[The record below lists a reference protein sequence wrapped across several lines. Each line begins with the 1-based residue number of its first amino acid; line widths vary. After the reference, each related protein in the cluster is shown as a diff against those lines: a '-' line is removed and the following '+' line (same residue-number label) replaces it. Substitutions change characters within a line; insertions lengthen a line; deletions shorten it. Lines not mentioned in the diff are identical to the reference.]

1 MLLTPPLGEE
11 QFPVPL
17 PSVPVGGRLTQFL
30 HHWEKFTTDVWVLSV
45 IRGGLDLVFQERPPL
60 SDSPIPMSQ
69 TSDKEKFRLLS
80 EEVQSLLLKS
90 VIEEIPPTRST
101 PGFYSRLF
109 LVPKK
114 TGGMRPV
121 IDLSILNSYLSVPH
135 FKMETNRSI
144 RACILPGMLTTKL
157 DLSDA
162 YFHIPISLASRKF
175 LPFVWNNKV
184 YQFLAVPFGLAVAPQ
199 VFTRVFQTVIAHLHT
214 LSIQAHSYLDD
225 SLLKEFDSEIL
236 YRHTFLFIRL
246 LLDLGF
252 LISWKKSQILP
263 SQDFLFLGEH
273 YRTDLGLIFPP
284 EEKFQSLCQK
294 ILIFSN
300 SPSVMARQFSQLLG
314 FLNSLAYVVP
324 LGRLH
329 IRPLQFFLQEHWDS
343 ASQVWEALVPILPVV
358 LPHLDWWTRR
368 ENVLTGVALLHPVP
382 SLTLYTDS
390 SLQGWGAFLEGKSA
404 SGVWSLVQQ
413 QEHINLLEMR
423 AVLLALQHFKTLLVS
438 KAVVLATDNTTVVA
452 YLQNQGGTRCHALFL
467 LCKEILLLCLLSH
480 IHLVVRHI
488 PGTFNVLA
496 DCLSRFHNPVNTEW
510 ELRQVVFD
518 SVVLRW
524 DRPHVD
530 LFATSLNHK
539 LETFVSPV
547 PDPLSFAVDAMSL
560 SWDGMFAYAFPP
572 FRFLLQVLLK
582 IKQSDCKIILIAP
595 AWPRQAWFPEL
606 LLLSCARPLK
616 LPFRRDL
623 LSQFKGKVVHPRPES
638 LHLHAWLLSGR
649 DSVRK
654 AFLKEQPRTSLSLS
668 TGIVYEAK
676 WAIFCDWCSGRDI
689 DPVRVT
695 VQQLADFLVYLFEIK
710 RLVPSTIKGYRSAIG
725 RTISLLG
732 GPDFGQNEYI
742 SLLVRSFSLER
753 PKQNKLVPQWNLG
766 LVLAALNSPPFE
778 PAEKVDLRFLYY
790 KCCFLLALASGR
802 RRSEIHAFSVSD
814 SCLRFNRNKSS
825 VTLLTDPCFLG
836 KNQIPDRGTEPVIIP
851 ALPEDASSRLSCP
864 IRILSIYLDRT
875 KNSRPANNTRLFL
888 PLKKGIS
895 DISAKTI
902 SSWICRTI
910 LLAYESSGEKFL
922 NRHAVKAHEVR
933 ALASSW
939 ALFNS
944 ASISEVLSA
953 GFWRCQDSFTSF
965 YLRSMSA
972 QADSLF
978 SLGPIVAAQ
987 HVSVPLVSERSGD
1000 SAVC

>member
-1 MLLTPPLGEE
+1 M
-11 QFPVPL
+11 
-17 PSVPVGGRLTQFL
+17 
-30 HHWEKFTTDVWVLSV
+30 
-45 IRGGLDLVFQERPPL
+45 
-60 SDSPIPMSQ
+60 
-69 TSDKEKFRLLS
+69 
-80 EEVQSLLLKS
+80 
-90 VIEEIPPTRST
+90 
-101 PGFYSRLF
+101 
-109 LVPKK
+109 
-114 TGGMRPV
+114 
-121 IDLSILNSYLSVPH
+121 
-135 FKMETNRSI
+135 
-144 RACILPGMLTTKL
+144 
-157 DLSDA
+157 
-162 YFHIPISLASRKF
+162 
-175 LPFVWNNKV
+175 
-184 YQFLAVPFGLAVAPQ
+184 
-199 VFTRVFQTVIAHLHT
+199 
-214 LSIQAHSYLDD
+214 
-225 SLLKEFDSEIL
+225 
-236 YRHTFLFIRL
+236 
-246 LLDLGF
+246 
-252 LISWKKSQILP
+252 
-263 SQDFLFLGEH
+263 
-273 YRTDLGLIFPP
+273 
-284 EEKFQSLCQK
+284 
-294 ILIFSN
+294 
-300 SPSVMARQFSQLLG
+300 
-314 FLNSLAYVVP
+314 
-324 LGRLH
+324 
-329 IRPLQFFLQEHWDS
+329 
-343 ASQVWEALVPILPVV
+343 
-358 LPHLDWWTRR
+358 
-368 ENVLTGVALLHPVP
+368 
-382 SLTLYTDS
+382 
-390 SLQGWGAFLEGKSA
+390 

-438 KAVVLATDNTTVVA
+438 KAVVLAMDNTTVVA

-572 FRFLLQVLLK
+572 FRFLLQLLLK
-582 IKQSDCKIILIAP
+582 IKQSDCTSLAKTSMVSRTSASVLCQASETSFQTRSSVSVQGKSGTSK
-595 AWPRQAWFPEL
+595 ARVSSSSRLATLREGLRQ
-606 LLLSCARPLK
+606 
-616 LPFRRDL
+616 
-623 LSQFKGKVVHPRPES
+623 KGFSEGATSHISK
-638 LHLHAWLLSGR
+638 
-649 DSVRK
+649 SVR
-654 AFLKEQPRTSLSLS
+654 QS

-766 LVLAALNSPPFE
+766 LVLAALNSPSFE
-778 PAEKVDLRFLYY
+778 PAEEVDLRFLYY

-814 SCLRFNRNKSS
+814 SCLCFNRNKSS

-836 KNQIPDRGTEPVIIP
+836 KNQIPDRGAEPVIIP

-875 KNSRPANNTRLFL
+875 KNSRPAKNTRLFL

-922 NRHAVKAHEVR
+922 NRHSVKAHEVC

-987 HVSVPLVSERSGD
+987 HVSVPFVSERSGY

>member
-1 MLLTPPLGEE
+1 MGFVSNSRGIGSCVSGTPSFVGQSDSYVSDLRQREVPSSVRGSSISFTEKCNRGNSSDSVDTRVLFSSLLGSQENWGNETCDRSLYSE
-11 QFPVPL
+11 QLPFCSPFQNGDQQVYQSLYSSRYVDHQTGPFGCLFPYPNFF
-17 PSVPVGGRLTQFL
+17 G
-30 HHWEKFTTDVWVLSV
+30 
-45 IRGGLDLVFQERPPL
+45 FQEI
-60 SDSPIPMSQ
+60 SPICLEQ
-69 TSDKEKFRLLS
+69 
-80 EEVQSLLLKS
+80 QSLP
-90 VIEEIPPTRST
+90 VYGGPVWPGGCTT
-101 PGFYSRLF
+101 GFYSGFSDGYSSPAYSVDSSSFLSGRFSSEGIRFRNSFSSYLPVYQTSSGPRLPYF
-109 LVPKK
+109 LEKVSDTSFPRLPVF
-114 TGGMRPV
+114 GGTLQDRFRSDFSPRGKISV
-121 IDLSILNSYLSVPH
+121 TLSENSYFQQQSFSHGSTILSTTGLSE
-135 FKMETNRSI
+135 FSSRCGSSRS
-144 RACILPGMLTTKL
+144 PSHSTSPV
-157 DLSDA
+157 LS
-162 YFHIPISLASRKF
+162 S
-175 LPFVWNNKV
+175 
-184 YQFLAVPFGLAVAPQ
+184 G
-199 VFTRVFQTVIAHLHT
+199 T
-214 LSIQAHSYLDD
+214 
-225 SLLKEFDSEIL
+225 
-236 YRHTFLFIRL
+236 
-246 LLDLGF
+246 
-252 LISWKKSQILP
+252 
-263 SQDFLFLGEH
+263 
-273 YRTDLGLIFPP
+273 LGLCFS
-284 EEKFQSLCQK
+284 SLGGSSTYSSCRTTSPRLVDSQGK
-294 ILIFSN
+294 CFDRCSFASPSSFSN
-300 SPSVMARQFSQLLG
+300 SVYRFQSSGMGSLSRGKVCVGSVVSCSATRTHQFARDESCPISVTTFQDSSSFESSSASDGQYNSSGLLAESRRNSLSCSLSSLQRNSSSLSSITHSSGSQAYSRDLQCTGRLSVSLPQSSQHRMGTTASSVRLSCSAVGSSSCRSLCYQSESQTGNLCISSSRPSVLRSRRHVSLLG
-314 FLNSLAYVVP
+314 RNVRLCLSSIP
-324 LGRLH
+324 LSSS
-329 IRPLQFFLQEHWDS
+329 S
-343 ASQVWEALVPILPVV
+343 ASQDQAIRLQDHSYCTSLAKTSMVSRTSASV
-358 LPHLDWWTRR
+358 LCQASETSFQTR
-368 ENVLTGVALLHPVP
+368 
-382 SLTLYTDS
+382 S
-390 SLQGWGAFLEGKSA
+390 SVSVQGKS
-404 SGVWSLVQQ
+404 G
-413 QEHINLLEMR
+413 
-423 AVLLALQHFKTLLVS
+423 TS
-438 KAVVLATDNTTVVA
+438 KARVSSSSRLATLREGLRQKGFSEGAT
-452 YLQNQGGTRCHALFL
+452 
-467 LCKEILLLCLLSH
+467 SH
-480 IHLVVRHI
+480 I
-488 PGTFNVLA
+488 
-496 DCLSRFHNPVNTEW
+496 S
-510 ELRQVVFD
+510 
-518 SVVLRW
+518 
-524 DRPHVD
+524 
-530 LFATSLNHK
+530 K
-539 LETFVSPV
+539 
-547 PDPLSFAVDAMSL
+547 
-560 SWDGMFAYAFPP
+560 
-572 FRFLLQVLLK
+572 
-582 IKQSDCKIILIAP
+582 
-595 AWPRQAWFPEL
+595 
-606 LLLSCARPLK
+606 
-616 LPFRRDL
+616 
-623 LSQFKGKVVHPRPES
+623 
-638 LHLHAWLLSGR
+638 
-649 DSVRK
+649 SVR
-654 AFLKEQPRTSLSLS
+654 QS

-778 PAEKVDLRFLYY
+778 PAEEVDLRFLYY

-836 KNQIPDRGTEPVIIP
+836 KNQIPDRGAEPVIIP

>member
-1 MLLTPPLGEE
+1 MLLTPPLGEV

-45 IRGGLDLVFQERPPL
+45 IRGGLDLVFQERPSL

-80 EEVQSLLLKS
+80 EEVQSLLLKR
-90 VIEEIPPTRST
+90 VIEEIPPTQST

-114 TGGMRPV
+114 TGGM
-121 IDLSILNSYLSVPH
+121 NSYLSVPH

-175 LPFVWNNKV
+175 LRFVWNNNV

-214 LSIQAHSYLDD
+214 LVNSSSFLSGRFSSEGIRFRNSFSSYFPVYQTSSGPRFPYFLEKVSDTSFPRLPVFGGTLQDRFRSDFSPRGKISVTLPENSYFQQQSLSHGSTILLTTGLSEFSSRCGSFRSPSHST
-225 SLLKEFDSEIL
+225 SPIL
-236 YRHTFLFIRL
+236 SSGT
-246 LLDLGF
+246 
-252 LISWKKSQILP
+252 
-263 SQDFLFLGEH
+263 
-273 YRTDLGLIFPP
+273 LGLRFS
-284 EEKFQSLCQK
+284 SLGGSSTYSSCLTTSPRLVDSQGK
-294 ILIFSN
+294 CFDRCSFASPSSFSN
-300 SPSVMARQFSQLLG
+300 SVYRFQSSRMGSFSRGKVCVGSVVSCSATRTHQFARDESCPISVTTFQDSSSFESSSASDGQYNSSGLLTESRRNLLSCSLSSLQRNSSSLSSIAHSSGSQAYSRDLQCTGRLSVSLPQSSQHRMGTTVSSVRLSCSAVGSSSCRSLCYQSESQTGNLCISSSRPSVLRSRRHVSLLVWNVR
-314 FLNSLAYVVP
+314 LCLSSVP
-324 LGRLH
+324 LSSS
-329 IRPLQFFLQEHWDS
+329 S
-343 ASQVWEALVPILPVV
+343 ASQDQAIRLQDHSYCASLAKTSMVSRTSV
-358 LPHLDWWTRR
+358 LCQASETSFQTR
-368 ENVLTGVALLHPVP
+368 
-382 SLTLYTDS
+382 S
-390 SLQGWGAFLEGKSA
+390 SVSVQGKS
-404 SGVWSLVQQ
+404 G
-413 QEHINLLEMR
+413 
-423 AVLLALQHFKTLLVS
+423 TS
-438 KAVVLATDNTTVVA
+438 KARVSSSSRLATLREGLRQKGFSEGAT
-452 YLQNQGGTRCHALFL
+452 
-467 LCKEILLLCLLSH
+467 SH
-480 IHLVVRHI
+480 I
-488 PGTFNVLA
+488 
-496 DCLSRFHNPVNTEW
+496 S
-510 ELRQVVFD
+510 
-518 SVVLRW
+518 
-524 DRPHVD
+524 
-530 LFATSLNHK
+530 K
-539 LETFVSPV
+539 
-547 PDPLSFAVDAMSL
+547 
-560 SWDGMFAYAFPP
+560 
-572 FRFLLQVLLK
+572 
-582 IKQSDCKIILIAP
+582 
-595 AWPRQAWFPEL
+595 
-606 LLLSCARPLK
+606 
-616 LPFRRDL
+616 
-623 LSQFKGKVVHPRPES
+623 
-638 LHLHAWLLSGR
+638 
-649 DSVRK
+649 SVR
-654 AFLKEQPRTSLSLS
+654 QS

-732 GPDFGQNEYI
+732 GPDFGLNEYI

-778 PAEKVDLRFLYY
+778 PAEEVDLRFLYY

-836 KNQIPDRGTEPVIIP
+836 KNQIPDRGAEPVIIP

-875 KNSRPANNTRLFL
+875 KNSRPAKNTRLFL
-888 PLKKGIS
+888 LLKKGIS

-902 SSWICRTI
+902 SS
-910 LLAYESSGEKFL
+910 
-922 NRHAVKAHEVR
+922 
-933 ALASSW
+933 
-939 ALFNS
+939 
-944 ASISEVLSA
+944 
-953 GFWRCQDSFTSF
+953 
-965 YLRSMSA
+965 
-972 QADSLF
+972 
-978 SLGPIVAAQ
+978 
-987 HVSVPLVSERSGD
+987 
-1000 SAVC
+1000 